1 MVQRAHIRL
10 DLNMAA
16 VGQIGL
22 DEARRRVAEMTRAT
36 FNRANVLTPVD
47 TGRLRVGNNMRVYT
61 AGMVAYGEVFNHV
74 DYAAAVHNGAQPRKI
89 YPRQREALKFTMNG
103 RTVFAKSVDWP
114 GTRPQPWLL
123 KAMLETAPR
132 YGFAVVNL

>member
-1 MVQRAHIRL
+1 MV
-10 DLNMAA
+10 A

-22 DEARRRVAEMTRAT
+22 DEARRRVGDMTRAT
-36 FNRANVLTPVD
+36 YNRANVLTPVD

-61 AGMVAYGEVFNHV
+61 AGQVAYGEVFNQV
-74 DYAAAVHNGAQPRKI
+74 EYAAAVHNGAAPRKI
-89 YPRQREALKFTMNG
+89 VPRQTQALKFTMGG